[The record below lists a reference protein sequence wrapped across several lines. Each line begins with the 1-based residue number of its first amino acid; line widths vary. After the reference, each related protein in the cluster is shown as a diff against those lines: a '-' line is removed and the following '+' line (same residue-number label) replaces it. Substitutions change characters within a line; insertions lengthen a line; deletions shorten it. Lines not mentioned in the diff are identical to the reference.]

1 MVEVKNLF
9 ITEER
14 QILNDTIT
22 QKMTKKELL
31 NDIALQYEMNG
42 DEDYKEVLKALSDK
56 VSSLNDDEVA
66 YLISIIPLEV
76 SVSYSADTNVDEL
89 PEEEYV

>member
-14 QILNDTIT
+14 QVLNDTIK
-22 QKMTKKELL
+22 QGMTKKELL

-42 DEDYKEVLKALSDK
+42 DEDYRELLKGLNDK
-56 VSSLNDDEVA
+56 VKSLQEEEVQFLVSVVPLEVA
-66 YLISIIPLEV
+66 Y
-76 SVSYSADTNVDEL
+76 SAEDNVDVL
-89 PEEEYV
+89 PEEEYA

>member
-14 QILNDTIT
+14 QVLNNTIK
-22 QKMTKKELL
+22 QGMTREELL

-42 DEDYKEVLKALSDK
+42 DEDYREVLKGLSDK

-66 YLISIIPLEV
+66 YLISITPLEV
-76 SVSYSADTNVDEL
+76 SYSAEENVDEL

>member
-14 QILNDTIT
+14 QVLNDTIK
-22 QKMTKKELL
+22 QGMTREELL

-42 DEDYKEVLKALSDK
+42 DEDYRNLLKGLNDKLKALNEDELKHLIS
-56 VSSLNDDEVA
+56 VVPLEVA
-66 YLISIIPLEV
+66 Y
-76 SVSYSADTNVDEL
+76 SAEDKVNEL
-89 PEEEYV
+89 PEEEYA

>member
-14 QILNDTIT
+14 QVLNDTIK
-22 QKMTKKELL
+22 QGMTREELL

-42 DEDYKEVLKALSDK
+42 DEDYRAIVDA
-56 VSSLNDDEVA
+56 
-66 YLISIIPLEV
+66 
-76 SVSYSADTNVDEL
+76 SAVRNNK
-89 PEEEYV
+89 

>member
-22 QKMTKKELL
+22 QEMTKKELL

-42 DEDYKEVLKALSDK
+42 DEDYREILKGLSDK
-56 VSSLNDDEVA
+56 ITSLNDDEVA
-66 YLISIIPLEV
+66 FLISITPLEV
-76 SVSYSADTNVDEL
+76 SYSAEENVDEL

>member
-22 QKMTKKELL
+22 QEMTKKELL

-42 DEDYKEVLKALSDK
+42 DEDYREILKGLSDK
-56 VSSLNDDEVA
+56 ITSLNDDEVA
-66 YLISIIPLEV
+66 FLISVVPLEV
-76 SVSYSADTNVDEL
+76 SYSAELNVDEL
-89 PEEEYV
+89 PEQEYA

>member
-22 QKMTKKELL
+22 QEMTKKELL

-42 DEDYKEVLKALSDK
+42 DEDYREILKGLSDK
-56 VSSLNDDEVA
+56 ITSLNDDEVA
-66 YLISIIPLEV
+66 YLISITPLEV
-76 SVSYSADTNVDEL
+76 SYSAEENVDEL